1 MASPSDDFNL
11 SPAPSLPPVFG
22 VSLAGSRLAH
32 FQLEQRLGG
41 GASSTVYRASDI
53 RTGTPVALKLLLP
66 DADEITRERFRLEV
80 RTHSTLFHPNIVRI
94 LDTGYVE
101 VGREGIAYL
110 AMELV
115 DGPSLPDLLDR
126 TGRIPWQDAAR
137 LLQPVAVALAYA
149 HRQGVIHRDVKPSNI
164 LLRVLAEGS
173 PLGVAISLLPSPV
186 IPLLSDYGIALAMD
200 APELTNAGRTIGT
213 PLYMSPEQC
222 ADSHEVDGRAD
233 IYSLGAVLYRMLVG
247 RPPFGGTTTQVL
259 HAHVYEPLL
268 LPDEV
273 AALLPAGL
281 LEILRR
287 SLAKQPAQ
295 RFATAE
301 EMARALGALTAGQ
314 TSVAVRP
321 PLEPEE
327 ETGATTTMPSLHAV
341 RPPTTSH
348 VLIPAP
354 PVGSGGLVPAP
365 VAASVALST
374 PAPLNLAGQAVESS
388 GLRSS
393 VRPPVRPLKR
403 RWFGLVLGVALLFV
417 IGLGGLQI
425 VRMLMPEEL
434 ASYPGTATTLPA
446 TPTPATP
453 TGAASTASA
462 TAPGVATAVAVVL
475 VTPEPDAGPSPAAT
489 GTPTAAA
496 GVGPTPVP
504 PSPTPVATP
513 AGDIEEYWSDA
524 QSFFLERDWSSAL
537 DFLNLVQR
545 IDPGW
550 ESTTVTTMLVEI
562 HAALGAKA
570 LAAGQV
576 MAASDEFSAVLAL
589 QPGNQTIG
597 ELIVRMED
605 FMSPFNAPNVAARQ
619 ALQGSLMRYA
629 DRLTDAEKVC
639 LAAEMLAAAVT
650 LLPDS
655 ESAYRLYEARAA
667 CLKQDQDRL
676 VIDALEALS
685 GTIIYSAQLGE
696 RVRVMDAQPRQGA
709 SSALVIEDA
718 RQPAPRRS
726 GTAIAYYNTRPGE
739 EGLWVFEREGLVEPV
754 QRGQRVSEFVEDGYD
769 SPASWSVAGDRLVFA
784 STAAGDRRSR
794 IYGVWY
800 GDPASVTALALG
812 KEPAYH
818 PYLDRIVYNG
828 TNDSGNEPGLWV
840 MNGDGSGRVRVTDNG
855 NDSRPVWT
863 PDGANIVFMSTRE
876 GNWELYRV
884 RLKDG
889 AVFRLTDDVRAQDG
903 LPAVSPDGEFVAF
916 ASDRGGQ
923 WRIWLVPLRGGTARL
938 LLEISG
944 EFTNWLEHSIQ
955 WIP

>member
-1 MASPSDDFNL
+1 M
-11 SPAPSLPPVFG
+11 FG
-22 VSLAGSRLAH
+22 VSLAGRRLAH

-66 DADEITRERFRLEV
+66 DADEITRERFRLEA

-126 TGRIPWQDAAR
+126 AGRIPWQDAAQ

-164 LLRVLAEGS
+164 LLRVLSEGS

-268 LPDEV
+268 LPDEL
-273 AALLPAGL
+273 AALLPVGL
-281 LEILRR
+281 LDILRR

-314 TSVAVRP
+314 VPVAARRP
-321 PLEPEE
+321 VEPEE
-327 ETGATTTMPSLHAV
+327 ESGVTTTMPSLHAV

-354 PVGSGGLVPAP
+354 AVGSVGPVAPP
-365 VAASVALST
+365 VAASVALGS

-388 GLRSS
+388 GNRSS
-393 VRPPVRPLKR
+393 VRPLVRPLKR

-417 IGLGGLQI
+417 LGLGGLQI

-434 ASYPGTATTLPA
+434 AGYPGTATTLPV
-446 TPTPATP
+446 TPIPATP
-453 TGAASTASA
+453 TGASTSAASA
-462 TAPGVATAVAVVL
+462 TASMAATAVAVVP
-475 VTPEPDAGPSPAAT
+475 VTPDPAVTPASDASPSPPAT
-489 GTPTAAA
+489 GAPTATAAA
-496 GVGPTPVP
+496 AGGPTPAP
-504 PSPTPVATP
+504 PSPTPTPVASPTPAATP
-513 AGDIEEYWSDA
+513 AGNIEDYWSDA
-524 QSFFLERDWSSAL
+524 QSFFLERDWLSAL

-550 ESTTVTTMLVEI
+550 ESATVTTMLVEI
-562 HAALGAKA
+562 HAALGAQA
-570 LAAGQV
+570 LASGLV
-576 MAASDEFSAVLAL
+576 MTAIDEFSAVLAV
-589 QPGNQTIG
+589 QPGNRTIG
-597 ELIVRMED
+597 ELIARMED
-605 FMSPFNAPNVAARQ
+605 FQSPFNVPNFTVRQ
-619 ALQGSLMRYA
+619 ALQSSLMRYA

-639 LAAEMLAAAVT
+639 LAAEMLAAAVN

-667 CLKQDQDRL
+667 CLKQDYDRL
-676 VIDALEALS
+676 VIDSLEALS
-685 GTIIYSAQLGE
+685 GTIIYSTQLGE
-696 RVRVMDAQPRQGA
+696 RVSVMDAQPRQGA
-709 SSALVIEDA
+709 PSALVIEDA
-718 RQPAPRRS
+718 RQPSPRRS
-726 GTAIAYYNTRPGE
+726 GTAIAYYNTRVNE
-739 EGLWVFEREGLVEPV
+739 EGLWVFERKGLVESP

-794 IYGVWY
+794 IYGVWF
-800 GDPASVTALALG
+800 GEPASVTGLAFG

-840 MNGDGSGRVRVTDNG
+840 MNGDGSGQARVTDNG

-863 PDGANIVFMSTRE
+863 PDGANIVFMSTRD

-889 AVFRLTDDVRAQDG
+889 AIFRLTDDIRAQDG

-916 ASDRGGQ
+916 ASDRGGR
-923 WRIWLVPLRGGTARL
+923 WRIWVVPLRGGTARL